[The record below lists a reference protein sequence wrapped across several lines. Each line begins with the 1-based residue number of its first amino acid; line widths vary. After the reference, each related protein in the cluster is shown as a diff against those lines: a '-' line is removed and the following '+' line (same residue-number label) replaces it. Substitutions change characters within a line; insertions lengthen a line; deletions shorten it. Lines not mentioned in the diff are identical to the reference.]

1 MKIEPMDGFA
11 ELMKELE
18 HDAKII
24 TSPQTVEAVTMAGAD
39 TIAPEVKSQAERQ
52 GISRVAKSVATE
64 FDEEEQVGVVGW
76 GGEMNAGRG
85 NSAHGYMG
93 PWYEF
98 GTAERRTK
106 GRSGKG
112 KKKCAAHSTGVL
124 RARPHMRPGYQNK
137 RKQAG
142 DAMINELK
150 SRL

>member
-1 MKIEPMDGFA
+1 MKIEPIDGFA

-18 HDAKII
+18 HDAGII
-24 TSPQTVEAVTMAGAD
+24 TNPKTVEAVTMAGAD
-39 TIAPEVKSQAERQ
+39 VIAPEVKSQAQRQ
-52 GISRVAKSVATE
+52 GLDRVARSIETE
-64 FDEEEQVGVVGW
+64 FDKEEQVAVIGW
-76 GGEMNAGRG
+76 GGDMNTTA
-85 NSAHGYMG
+85 SAHGYMG

-112 KKKCAAHSTGVL
+112 KKKRAAHSTGVL